1 MGAMRLRPRQLF
13 NYDNYQETINKLNA
27 MGLFSMTDIKFNPR
41 ANTDT
46 LDMTINCILDRPY
59 DFYIESN
66 FVNRT
71 IGRMGPQ
78 LKMGLTKRNA
88 FHGGEKLDVN
98 VHGSYEWQSS
108 GNGGSRDSYEYGA
121 DASIEFP
128 RIIAPFFGGNTRRSV
143 NSSGTRPQRRRF
155 YTSRSTIAKF
165 STDIVY
171 RPGYYKMHIVS
182 GEWSYRWQS
191 SANSRHEFSPLTI
204 KYQFMNSH
212 TEKFDTLISENV
224 YMRTMMSDYFIPE
237 MRYTYIYSSPSNYLN
252 PIRWETSI
260 SESGNITSLAF
271 AAAGRKWNEKE
282 KKLFKNPYSQHIRLE
297 TDFTKTWHLSHI
309 SSLVAHV
316 NVGLLFS
323 YGNSET
329 APFTELF
336 YAGGANSIRAFNVRT
351 IGPGAFPGIPG
362 HKQMSYIIQN
372 GDFKFIANL
381 EYRRRLFGNLHGAIF
396 LDAGNVWAKKD
407 MEISTVNESGEKVTQ
422 TYNDMT
428 FRFPDA
434 FKQLAVGTGI
444 GLRYDLD
451 FLILRLDW
459 GLGLHLP
466 YETSKKGFY
475 NISRFKDS
483 HSLHFAIG
491 YPF

>member
-1 MGAMRLRPRQLF
+1 
-13 NYDNYQETINKLNA
+13 
-27 MGLFSMTDIKFNPR
+27 
-41 ANTDT
+41 
-46 LDMTINCILDRPY
+46 
-59 DFYIESN
+59 
-66 FVNRT
+66 
-71 IGRMGPQ
+71 
-78 LKMGLTKRNA
+78 
-88 FHGGEKLDVN
+88 
-98 VHGSYEWQSS
+98 
-108 GNGGSRDSYEYGA
+108 
-121 DASIEFP
+121 
-128 RIIAPFFGGNTRRSV
+128 
-143 NSSGTRPQRRRF
+143 
-155 YTSRSTIAKF
+155 
-165 STDIVY
+165 
-171 RPGYYKMHIVS
+171 
-182 GEWSYRWQS
+182 
-191 SANSRHEFSPLTI
+191 
-204 KYQFMNSH
+204 
-212 TEKFDTLISENV
+212 
-224 YMRTMMSDYFIPE
+224 
-237 MRYTYIYSSPSNYLN
+237 
-252 PIRWETSI
+252 
-260 SESGNITSLAF
+260 
-271 AAAGRKWNEKE
+271 
-282 KKLFKNPYSQHIRLE
+282 
-297 TDFTKTWHLSHI
+297 
-309 SSLVAHV
+309 
-316 NVGLLFS
+316 LFS

-351 IGPGAFPGIPG
+351 IGPGAFHGIPG

-372 GDFKFIANL
+372 GDFKFVANL

-407 MEISTVNESGEKVTQ
+407 MEISTVNEIGEKVTK
-422 TYNDMT
+422 TYSDMT